1 MRKPAKGAVIDLPAS
16 VTSAPLGQTSDLF
29 QLLVDNIRDYAI
41 ILLDPKG
48 TVLTWNTGAE
58 RLKGWKAGEIIGQ
71 NFSRFYP
78 PEDLA
83 KGKTEMELEN
93 ALEQGRFEDEGWR
106 VRKDGSRFW
115 ANVIITP
122 LLDKQGE
129 LRGYGKVTRDLTE
142 RRKGEDKVR
151 KNRMNNSNIS
161 VIRVRDLLMVTMP
174 ADPDDPT
181 ISALQDKVLTAMEQ
195 HEAKGVVLDISSV
208 ETLDSFFARTVAET
222 AQMVELMGGRTI
234 IAGMR
239 PAVAVTATQIGL
251 TFGKIETALNVDRAL
266 DLVANKPMPDQQP

>member
-1 MRKPAKGAVIDLPAS
+1 
-16 VTSAPLGQTSDLF
+16 
-29 QLLVDNIRDYAI
+29 
-41 ILLDPKG
+41 
-48 TVLTWNTGAE
+48 
-58 RLKGWKAGEIIGQ
+58 
-71 NFSRFYP
+71 
-78 PEDLA
+78 
-83 KGKTEMELEN
+83 
-93 ALEQGRFEDEGWR
+93 
-106 VRKDGSRFW
+106 
-115 ANVIITP
+115 
-122 LLDKQGE
+122 
-129 LRGYGKVTRDLTE
+129 
-142 RRKGEDKVR
+142 
-151 KNRMNNSNIS
+151 MNNSNIS

-181 ISALQDKVLTAMEQ
+181 ISALQEKVLSAMEQ

-251 TFGKIETALNVDRAL
+251 TFGKIETALNVDCAL